1 MTPKHIDKL
10 FIKKSERTF
19 FSKCLSENVS
29 IEMIEKLNKDRIKHK
44 QTLKNFNVD
53 FDFYINRKTNN
64 YNKAFEELND
74 VIQKTII
81 LQESKKLL
89 KSVISN
95 KYKNLINEDTKKI
108 FITLAEKGITKN
120 DISKNVTNKIINF
133 KEAEDFNFELEKTFL
148 SEWNIDSFIKKTN
161 DFNVDILST
170 ENNKLLLVVNDFDSM
185 KELGSSLWCVT
196 RESFYFEHYT
206 NNFNEMSVLFDFNK
220 KEQDVS
226 SKIALLSSAK
236 GYVIEAYNKDDE
248 KIDHSQFQSIDK
260 IKPKTLENIKSNLM
274 DDNKVGLSRIA
285 FLEGYW
291 KEAKELN
298 KNPNDSFDYEMDSDR
313 RIQILNKK
321 IIKEQNTK
329 YIPLIHK
336 LKEEEIESFVDIL
349 IDDNFDKV
357 NYGES
362 SIETLISLLK
372 YDNIKSI
379 INEKIKETYKENK
392 RYKKNE
398 DNKNFYKSI
407 AGSYLYSAF
416 ILDKDENIF
425 EEIEDSIDLFFD
437 EKIEIMAK
445 AFSEAAKEMTE
456 YHHFKENNG
465 ILFGYNYMK
474 ETYGNLFFKE
484 LENKDHSKIAQVFDY
499 RKHPELLKSISDKD
513 HYSLNH
519 LLNSFIIHEMNSML
533 TRKDEAFN
541 STLNENTSYFLEVA
555 INKQITLDIDFKN
568 YLDIHNSFINGNNK
582 AESHLKALNNYID
595 KSNKEIELT
604 SFSCLDIM
612 KPIRMIREK
621 NKINEDF
628 LIQKTKETID
638 NLPLKFSKSLYEKIL
653 EPDFSI
659 CENKKIETTLVID
672 LFKKELENKFKKQ
685 IFKNRK
691 NKKSQ

>member
-1 MTPKHIDKL
+1 MTTKNITQL
-10 FIKKSERTF
+10 FSKKSERVF
-19 FSKCLSENVS
+19 FSRCLSENIS
-29 IEMIEKLNKDRIKHK
+29 IEMIEKLNEDRIKHK

-53 FDFYINRKTNN
+53 FDFHINRKTNN
-64 YNKAFEELND
+64 YNKAFEDLND
-74 VIQKTII
+74 IIQKTII

-120 DISKNVTNKIINF
+120 EISKNVTNKIINF

-148 SEWNIDSFIKKTN
+148 SEWNIDSFIKKSN
-161 DFNVDILST
+161 EFNVDILSK
-170 ENNKLLLVVNDFDSM
+170 EDNKLLLIVNDFDSM

-196 RESFYFEHYT
+196 RESFYFNHYT
-206 NNFNEMSVLFDFNK
+206 NNFNEMSILFDFNK

-226 SKIALLSSAK
+226 SKIAILSSAK
-236 GYVIEAYNKDDE
+236 GEVIEAYNKDDE
-248 KIDHSQFQSIDK
+248 KIDHSEFQSIGK
-260 IKPKTLENIKSNLM
+260 IKPKTLDYIKSKLM
-274 DDNKVGLSRIA
+274 EDNKVGLSRIA

-298 KNPNDSFDYEMDSDR
+298 KNSNDSFNYEMTSSR
-313 RIQILNKK
+313 RVHILNKK

-349 IDDNFDKV
+349 IEDNFDKV

-362 SIETLISLLK
+362 SIETMISLLK
-372 YDNIKSI
+372 YDNVKSI

-425 EEIEDSIDLFFD
+425 EEIDDSIDLFFD

-499 RKHPELLKSISDKD
+499 RKHPELLDSIYDKG

-519 LLNSFIIHEMNSML
+519 LLNRFIIHDMNSML
-533 TRKDEAFN
+533 TRKDETFN

-555 INKQITLDIDFKN
+555 IDKQITLDIDFKN

-621 NKINEDF
+621 NKINEEF
-628 LIQKTKETID
+628 LIKKTKETID
-638 NLPLKFSKSLYEKIL
+638 NFPLKFSKSLYEKIL

-659 CENKKIETTLVID
+659 CENKNIETTLVID
-672 LFKKELENKFKKQ
+672 LFKKELENKFEKQ
-685 IFKNRK
+685 VFKNRK